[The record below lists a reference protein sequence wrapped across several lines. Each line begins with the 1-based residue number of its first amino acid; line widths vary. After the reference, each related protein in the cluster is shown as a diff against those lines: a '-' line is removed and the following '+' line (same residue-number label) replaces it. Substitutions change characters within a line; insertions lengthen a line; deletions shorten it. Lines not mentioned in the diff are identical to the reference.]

1 MPNYGAYAQ
10 RVPATGGAN
19 LTDVDIYKLLMLC
32 QTERGIVDSNGL
44 PVVHS
49 EIYSFSD
56 FYKKC
61 GGYHSDY
68 MGAYVAN
75 SFYKEL
81 QNSVDCEMKVLSYVD
96 GSAAQASYEILDG
109 ASDKIFDAKAGR
121 KGQDDKSL
129 FGNKIGIKISQVSS
143 LEMKL
148 STGIGTTATTA
159 VLNDVSNLDVGHY
172 ITFTEGASVETRAL
186 TDVNDSTKTVTF
198 AALDGGTGFTASG
211 TTINREDVKIEVATK
226 DNNGSYQKREEWENA
241 FTASNTTGIA
251 GDINDSVTGSDY
263 LILAYDSTNS
273 SDPEDIIP
281 AELTSWTA
289 LSGGS
294 DGSAAGDSDWDTL
307 ATTYLEDEEFTIML
321 APESTSV
328 THNSNMVDFCTDGY
342 KGMFYCQSSDE
353 ATEDTL
359 KNFGASL
366 RGGIKFGMIPSD
378 KWIAVDDPINSGQ
391 LKDIPK
397 VGIDAAFW
405 FNTYAKYGESK
416 VAAGNKPE
424 MVLGTSDKLRDSN
437 GLVHDDRSGTGGR
450 LIKNYSVNICRFTRG
465 KGITNNSART
475 LSTDDGYKY
484 QNQIMQWILYSR
496 SIVAYLRQV
505 EQDRAGVNSMTSHR
519 AAVVA
524 YMKNKYASGHLF
536 KGQKEDGSF
545 TTFEDVCV
553 IVNDFTIN
561 TLTQIAQGIEQIFLQ
576 FCAPPPIEQLIL
588 SLASAS
594 VTTVRA

>member
-10 RVPATGGAN
+10 RVPSTGGAN

-44 PVVHS
+44 PVVHN

-61 GGYHSDY
+61 GGYNSSY
-68 MGAYVAN
+68 YGAYVAN
-75 SFYKEL
+75 SFFAEL
-81 QNSVDCEMKVLSYVD
+81 QNNVSCEMKVLSYVD
-96 GSAAQASYEILDG
+96 GSAAQATYEILDG
-109 ASDKIFDAKAGR
+109 SSDKIFDAKAGR
-121 KGQDDKSL
+121 KGKNDKSA
-129 FGNKIGIKISQVSS
+129 FGNKIGIKITQVSS

-148 STGIGTTATTA
+148 SSGIGVVATTA

-172 ITFTEGASVETRAL
+172 VTFTEGSNVETRAL

-226 DNNGSYQKREEWENA
+226 DNNGSYQKKEEWENA
-241 FTASNTTGIA
+241 FTKSDTTGIA
-251 GDINDSVTGSDY
+251 GDINDTVNGSDY
-263 LILAYDSTNS
+263 LILAYDSTNA
-273 SDPEDIIP
+273 SDPENVIP
-281 AELTSWTA
+281 AALTSWTA
-289 LSGGS
+289 LTSGS
-294 DGSAAGDSDWDTL
+294 DGSAAGDSDWNTL

-342 KGMFYCQSSDE
+342 KGMFYCQSSNE
-353 ATEDTL
+353 ASEDTL

-378 KWIAVDDPINSGQ
+378 KWIGVDDPINSGR

-397 VGIDAAFW
+397 VGIDAGFW
-405 FNTYAKYGESK
+405 FNTYNKFGESK

-424 MVLGTSDKLRDSN
+424 MVLLTSDKLRDSN
-437 GLVHDDRSGTGGR
+437 ELVHDDKSGAGGR

-465 KGITNNSART
+465 RGITNNSART
-475 LSTDDGYKY
+475 LSTDAGYRY

-505 EQDRAGVNSMTSHR
+505 EQDRAGINSMTSHK

-524 YMKNKYASGHLF
+524 YMKGKYSAGHLF
-536 KGQKEDGSF
+536 KGKKEDGTF
-545 TTFEDVCV
+545 TTFNDVCV

-561 TLTQIAQGIEQIFLQ
+561 TLTDIAQGIEQVFLQ
-576 FCAPPPIEQLIL
+576 FVSPPPIEQLIL

-594 VTTVRA
+594 VTTVKA

>member
-10 RVPATGGAN
+10 RVPSTGGAN

-44 PVVHS
+44 PVVHN

-61 GGYHSDY
+61 GGYNSSY
-68 MGAYVAN
+68 YGAYVAN
-75 SFYKEL
+75 SFFAEL
-81 QNSVDCEMKVLSYVD
+81 QNNVSCEMKVLSYVD
-96 GSAAQASYEILDG
+96 GSAAQATYEILDG
-109 ASDKIFDAKAGR
+109 SSDKIFDAKAGR
-121 KGQDDKSL
+121 KGKNDKSA
-129 FGNKIGIKISQVSS
+129 FGNKIGIKITQVSS

-148 STGIGTTATTA
+148 SSGIGVVATTA

-172 ITFTEGASVETRAL
+172 VTFTEGSNVETRAL

-226 DNNGSYQKREEWENA
+226 DNNGSYQKKEEWENA
-241 FTASNTTGIA
+241 FTKSDTTGIA
-251 GDINDSVTGSDY
+251 GDINDTVNGSDY
-263 LILAYDSTNS
+263 LILAYDSTNA
-273 SDPEDIIP
+273 SDPENVIP
-281 AELTSWTA
+281 AALTSWTA
-289 LSGGS
+289 LTSGS
-294 DGSAAGDSDWDTL
+294 DGSTAGDSDWNTL

-342 KGMFYCQSSDE
+342 KGMFYCQSSNE
-353 ATEDTL
+353 ASEDTL

-378 KWIAVDDPINSGQ
+378 KWIGVDDPINSGR

-397 VGIDAAFW
+397 VGIDAGFW
-405 FNTYAKYGESK
+405 FNTYNKFGESK

-424 MVLGTSDKLRDSN
+424 MVLLTSDKLRDSN
-437 GLVHDDRSGTGGR
+437 ELVHDDKSGAGGR

-465 KGITNNSART
+465 RGITNNSART
-475 LSTDDGYKY
+475 LSTDAGYRY

-505 EQDRAGVNSMTSHR
+505 EQDRAGINSMTSHK

-524 YMKNKYASGHLF
+524 YMKGKYAAGHLF
-536 KGQKEDGSF
+536 KGQKEDGTF
-545 TTFEDVCV
+545 TTFNDVCV

-561 TLTQIAQGIEQIFLQ
+561 TLTDIANGIEQVFLQ
-576 FCAPPPIEQLIL
+576 FVSPPPIEQLIL

-594 VTTVRA
+594 VTTVKA